1 MSTATST
8 TAFPGLVA
16 GEWTIDASHTEVGF
30 VARHLMVTKVRGRF
44 ADVSGTVTVAEP
56 VTDSHVEV
64 TIGVASVSTGSDDRD
79 GHIRSADF
87 FDAEGFPTMTFTS
100 TAFTGETLT
109 GDLTI
114 KGVTKPVTL
123 DVTFEGAVK
132 DPWGNAKA
140 GFEARTTINRTDW
153 GLGWNVALEAGG
165 VLVSEKV
172 ELVLDVQLLKA

>member
-1 MSTATST
+1 MSTATT
-8 TAFPGLVA
+8 TFPGLVA
-16 GEWTIDASHTEVGF
+16 GEWTIDPAHTDVAF

-44 ADVSGTVTVAEP
+44 AVVSGTVTVAEP
-56 VTDSHVEV
+56 ITDSHVEV
-64 TIGVASVSTGSDDRD
+64 AIGVESVTTGSDDRD

-87 FDAEGFPTMTFTS
+87 FDAENFPTMTFKS
-100 TAFTGETLT
+100 TAFTGDTLV

-114 KGVTKPVTL
+114 KDVTKSVTL
-123 DVTFEGAVK
+123 DVDFEGAIK